1 MSLIKKNILQFNG
14 TQNSISQLYGQS
26 FANTFSGEPVDE
38 YSALGISTVLGCAS
52 LLADSVA
59 AMPLKTFK
67 MVGGKKVTVDLPVVL
82 QSPDPESNTYEMI
95 HQFVLMMALHGNS
108 YSFLSRDKYQ
118 NVIGITNLHPY
129 QMQVMPDAT
138 MNGRQYRHLGE
149 VIPSDQIL
157 HLRWYTP
164 PQSLTGISP
173 INQSR
178 NLLGLAL
185 AMDRHLAQFYGEGAI
200 PSGILTQPG
209 KLTRDQADIVK
220 ENWTASHRRHR
231 KTAVLSDGMT
241 YQPITTSAA
250 DQQMIQT
257 KEQLVRDIARIFRI
271 PSHLIGS
278 TGDNQTYMNVE
289 QASLNFLIH
298 SIQPYLVRIEAA
310 LSTILPD
317 GINVEFDTSS
327 ILRADALSRAKVNLL
342 NVQMGA
348 RNPNEVRAV
357 EGLDPYVGG
366 EVFNQSLAGATT
378 AGGVLPSLG
387 EEQNPPSTPTGS
399 VD

>member
-1 MSLIKKNILQFNG
+1 MSLLKKSINQFNG
-14 TQNSISQLYGQS
+14 TNNSISQLYGQS
-26 FANTFSGEPVDE
+26 FSNTFSGEPVDE

-52 LLADSVA
+52 LLADTVA

-67 MVGGKKVTVDLPVVL
+67 TVAGKKVSVDLPLVL

-95 HQFVLMMALHGNS
+95 HQFVSTLALHGNS
-108 YSFLSRDKYQ
+108 YSFLSLDKFQ

-138 MNGRQYRHLGE
+138 MSGRQYRHLGE
-149 VIPSDQIL
+149 IIPNNQIL
-157 HLRWYTP
+157 HQRWYTP

-185 AMDRHLAQFYGEGAI
+185 AMERHLAQFYGEGAI

-209 KLTRDQADIVK
+209 KMTRDQAEIVK
-220 ENWTASHRRHR
+220 ETWTANHRRHR

-250 DQQMIQT
+250 DQQMIET
-257 KEQLVRDIARIFRI
+257 KEQLIRDISRIFRI
-271 PSHLIGS
+271 PSHLIGAV
-278 TGDNQTYMNVE
+278 GDNQTYMNVE

-310 LSTILPD
+310 LSRVLPD
-317 GINVEFDTSS
+317 GISVEFDTSS

-348 RNPNEVRAV
+348 RNPNEVRAL
-357 EGLDPYVGG
+357 EGLDSYAGG

-387 EEQNPPSTPTGS
+387 EDQNPPTIPAGS
-399 VD
+399 VE